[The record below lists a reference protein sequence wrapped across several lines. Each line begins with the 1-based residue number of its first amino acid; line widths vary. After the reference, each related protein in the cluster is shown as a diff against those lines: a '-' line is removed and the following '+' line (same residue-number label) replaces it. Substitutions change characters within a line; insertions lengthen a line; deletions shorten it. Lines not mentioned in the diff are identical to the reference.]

1 MGIGIPYTTARK
13 QEHTQTRERSSFPTI
28 LPNHGEKNFHYSD
41 NVEIPLF
48 RELYRIYFAQKQVF
62 FTSKFLREDF

>member
-1 MGIGIPYTTARK
+1 
-13 QEHTQTRERSSFPTI
+13 
-28 LPNHGEKNFHYSD
+28 
-41 NVEIPLF
+41 LF